1 MRMGEE
7 LIFEDPLT
15 SSLTAFSFETIH
27 AVAKE
32 MEIRLVF
39 LSFNHFPGP
48 FSGRS
53 EGLGR

>member
-27 AVAKE
+27 SVAKE

-39 LSFNHFPGP
+39 FSFNHLPGP

>member
-7 LIFEDPLT
+7 VIFEDPLT
-15 SSLTAFSFETIH
+15 SLLMAFSFEIIH

-32 MEIRLVF
+32 MEIHFVF
-39 LSFNHFPGP
+39 FSFNHLPGP

>member
-1 MRMGEE
+1 MGEE
-7 LIFEDPLT
+7 VIFEDPLT
-15 SSLTAFSFETIH
+15 SLLMAFSFEIIH

-32 MEIRLVF
+32 MEIHFVF
-39 LSFNHFPGP
+39 FSFNHLPGP